1 MPKITS
7 WEIHHRHRSKRPAS
21 NEEYFER
28 MAWVVLMHRSDWG
41 TLEKKWPA
49 IKEAF
54 ANFDVPKVAAFTDA
68 DLAVVNAKPGLLESP
83 EWYAA
88 LPRNARTILEL
99 VDEFGSFELYLRAL
113 RVAGGEQLQ
122 IKDVSKRFARLGH
135 TSTTIVFLYAVGEDT
150 PKALAAWKAS
160 HGGRL
165 P

>member
-1 MPKITS
+1 MIT
-7 WEIHHRHRSKRPAS
+7 RKRV
-21 NEEYFER
+21 Y
-28 MAWVVLMHRSDWG
+28 WG
-41 TLEKKWPA
+41 YLKGN
-49 IKEAF
+49 
-54 ANFDVPKVAAFTDA
+54 ANAEDNQLGNPS
-68 DLAVVNAKPGLLESP
+68 SP
-83 EWYAA
+83 
-88 LPRNARTILEL
+88 PRTILEL